1 MKVITEETI
10 REKFTSLYWGT
21 DNCDQLLEKLLAE
34 CKEIGTL
41 EVSKLRPMSEAPV
54 IPEGELQVFV
64 LVYLDHTEVPVIVS
78 FDITGKWPHSAYHGI
93 GWITMPVYKPEEPS
107 KEMIWP
113 NACG

>member
-1 MKVITEETI
+1 MKVITEEML

-41 EVSKLRPMSEAPV
+41 EVSKLRPMSEAPRAESIMV
-54 IPEGELQVFV
+54 KLSTEDELHEGFFIPSGMIRVGTLTFKSDSCEGW
-64 LVYLDHTEVPVIVS
+64 VPKTI
-78 FDITGKWPHSAYHGI
+78 
-93 GWITMPVYKPEEPS
+93 YKPEEPT

-113 NACG
+113 DACG